1 MKHPG
6 NARFH
11 DRLSSF
17 LGWKGPEAI
26 HMAASGFFYTGPNDL
41 VECYHCGV
49 KLKSW
54 KTFHSPYFEHEQ
66 WSKSCPCVGQYHITK
81 SYQEFNSTDPGRA

>member
-1 MKHPG
+1 
-6 NARFH
+6 
-11 DRLSSF
+11 
-17 LGWKGPEAI
+17 
-26 HMAASGFFYTGPNDL
+26 MAASGFFYTGPNDL

-81 SYQEFNSTDPGRA
+81 SYIKNSIRLIQDAHNTCSELFGSTVVVR

>member
-6 NARFH
+6 YARFH

-17 LGWKGPEAI
+17 VGWKGPEAI

-54 KTFHSPYFEHEQ
+54 KT
-66 WSKSCPCVGQYHITK
+66 G
-81 SYQEFNSTDPGRA
+81 

>member
-1 MKHPG
+1 MKPVTLAFTIASVALWG
-6 NARFH
+6 GRVLRPFTW
-11 DRLSSF
+11 RL
-17 LGWKGPEAI
+17 L
-26 HMAASGFFYTGPNDL
+26 GFFYTGPNDL

-81 SYQEFNSTDPGRA
+81 SYQEFNSTDPGRT

>member
-6 NARFH
+6 YARFH

-17 LGWKGPEAI
+17 VGWKGPEAI

-49 KLKSW
+49 KL
-54 KTFHSPYFEHEQ
+54 FIH
-66 WSKSCPCVGQYHITK
+66 HILNM
-81 SYQEFNSTDPGRA
+81 NSGLNPVRV